1 MRKHPNYHHD
11 LLKDLKDP
19 NYALDFLNL
28 ALEEDDKRVFL
39 LALKDVAEAHGGMTR
54 LSRLTKITR
63 EHIYRMLSKKG
74 NPEFE
79 TLRILLNAFGFKIA
93 IQRKSR
99 RKMAA

>member
-1 MRKHPNYHHD
+1 MKHQPDYHQD

-19 NYALDFLNL
+19 NYAMDFLNL

-39 LALKDVAEAHGGMTR
+39 LALKDIAEAHGGMTK

-63 EHIYRMLSKKG
+63 EHIYRMLSKNG

-79 TLRILLNAFGFKIA
+79 TLKILLDAFGFKIA
-93 IQRKSR
+93 IQRKKSR
-99 RKMAA
+99 KAA